1 MTVWCDPAPT
11 HVDRLIVRRTSWIPH
26 CVHGQIGD
34 IGPVVLTVVTEV
46 GLSTI
51 LQEVVIS
58 FFRGNMRCV
67 NNFYT
72 QHQSSTEWKNVGE
85 FVVHLINEFRFA

>member
-11 HVDRLIVRRTSWIPH
+11 HVDPRLIVRRTSWIPH

-34 IGPVVLTVVTEV
+34 IGPVVGTVVTEV

-51 LQEVVIS
+51 LQAVVIS
-58 FFRGNMRCV
+58 FFRGNR
-67 NNFYT
+67 
-72 QHQSSTEWKNVGE
+72 GA
-85 FVVHLINEFRFA
+85 LIIFFTTPVIHGMEECR

>member
-1 MTVWCDPAPT
+1 M
-11 HVDRLIVRRTSWIPH
+11 RRTSWIPH

-34 IGPVVLTVVTEV
+34 IGPVVGTVVTEV

-51 LQEVVIS
+51 LQAVVIS

-67 NNFYT
+67 NIFSE
-72 QHQSSTEWKNVGE
+72 HQSFTGWKNVGE
-85 FVVHLINEFRFA
+85 LEVHLINEFRFA

>member
-1 MTVWCDPAPT
+1 M
-11 HVDRLIVRRTSWIPH
+11 RRTSWIPH

-34 IGPVVLTVVTEV
+34 IGPVVGTVVTEV

-51 LQEVVIS
+51 LQAVVIS

-72 QHQSSTEWKNVGE
+72 QHQSFTGWKNVGE
-85 FVVHLINEFRFA
+85 LEVRMIDGFRFA

>member
-1 MTVWCDPAPT
+1 M
-11 HVDRLIVRRTSWIPH
+11 RRASWIPH

-34 IGPVVLTVVTEV
+34 IGSAVGRVVTEV

-51 LQEVVIS
+51 LQAVVMS

-67 NNFYT
+67 KNFYT
-72 QHQSSTEWKNVGE
+72 QHQSFTGWKNVGALE
-85 FVVHLINEFRFA
+85 VHLINEFRFA